1 MAPQIRHVGCSD
13 STAVFQAGSGTG
25 TSTRSFWL
33 PRCNREKKVEGQ
45 PDDKWEKE
53 KLLSALRPEGQE
65 LFQNGLFKK
74 TVTALV
80 CGFSQL

>member
-1 MAPQIRHVGCSD
+1 M
-13 STAVFQAGSGTG
+13 
-25 TSTRSFWL
+25 
-33 PRCNREKKVEGQ
+33 EGQ
-45 PDDKWEKE
+45 PDDKWE